1 MPQKA
6 LTHSLQS
13 STLSDVLERVLDK
26 GVVIA
31 GDIKIKLVDIELL
44 SIQIRLV
51 ICSVDKAK
59 EMGMDWWV
67 NNPVF
72 CSQAPQGQLEAL
84 AKIDERLARLEA
96 SPPSEAILAGASV
109 TPCPVGTP
117 QMQSNS

>member
-1 MPQKA
+1 MPQQA
-6 LTHSLQS
+6 VVHAMQS

-26 GVVIA
+26 GIVIA

-72 CSQAPQGQLEAL
+72 CSQAPPQGQLEASL
-84 AKIDERLARLEA
+84 SKLDERLARLEA
-96 SPPSEAILAGASV
+96 SSRHEAVPA
-109 TPCPVGTP
+109 
-117 QMQSNS
+117 